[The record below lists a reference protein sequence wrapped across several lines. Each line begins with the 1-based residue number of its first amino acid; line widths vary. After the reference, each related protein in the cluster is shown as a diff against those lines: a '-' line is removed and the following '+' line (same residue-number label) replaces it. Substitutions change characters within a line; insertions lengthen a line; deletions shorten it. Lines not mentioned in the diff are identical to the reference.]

1 MKSET
6 FEKVISDIEKK
17 YRDFKI
23 KEKVKFKILYY
34 KKRFKIKFLKL
45 KLPES
50 DCLPVAT
57 IKVWMESAKRTEFTK
72 QLKYEKHQS
81 ITSDKLNKR
90 LVSMRLLEIDFED
103 KIDNNNN
110 IINKIDN
117 KTAKISANKANY
129 ELIGNNFININ
140 NCCYMSCIIQ
150 CLAYSK
156 FKEKLIN
163 ESFHINCSLSQIN
176 KFCVVCELKEVVS
189 NLFSTKS
196 YHRSIEPKLNQAQ
209 KFNKNH

>member
-1 MKSET
+1 M
-6 FEKVISDIEKK
+6 
-17 YRDFKI
+17 
-23 KEKVKFKILYY
+23 
-34 KKRFKIKFLKL
+34 KL
-45 KLPES
+45 KLTES

-57 IKVWMESAKRTEFTK
+57 IKVWMESAKRTEFTN

-117 KTAKISANKANY
+117 KPAKISANKANY

-196 YHRSIEPKLNQAQ
+196 NHRSIQLSNFSDNIKGN
-209 KFNKNH
+209 FHF

>member
-1 MKSET
+1 M
-6 FEKVISDIEKK
+6 
-17 YRDFKI
+17 
-23 KEKVKFKILYY
+23 
-34 KKRFKIKFLKL
+34 KL
-45 KLPES
+45 KLTES
-50 DCLPVAT
+50 DCLHVAT

-81 ITSDKLNKR
+81 ITSNKLNKR
-90 LVSMRLLEIDFED
+90 LDSMRLLEIEFED
-103 KIDNNNN
+103 KIY
-110 IINKIDN
+110 NKP
-117 KTAKISANKANY
+117 AKISANKANY

-196 YHRSIEPKLNQAQ
+196 NHRSIQLSNFSDNIKGN
-209 KFNKNH
+209 FHF